1 MQHNGFCSMGGEK
14 GRETYLFTAASCV
27 LVDSAVEGD
36 ETVSEVE
43 DDEDDIFASHHKN
56 KNYFT
61 VWFWFWSRVLLE
73 MESKSEPYDD
83 LLSLNA
89 ADKYLKDEGQ
99 FAWLSPWD

>member
-43 DDEDDIFASHHKN
+43 DDEDDIFAPTKVPWV
-56 KNYFT
+56 KPKEKKKQRNYSIIKIKFILPFGFGFGQEFY
-61 VWFWFWSRVLLE
+61 WRWRASPSR
-73 MESKSEPYDD
+73 MMTC
-83 LLSLNA
+83 
-89 ADKYLKDEGQ
+89 
-99 FAWLSPWD
+99 SP